1 MYYMCVPYNVNYWIK
16 FVRLLLTLRPIVYN
30 YIIKIIIMNNLYRY
44 RFRNV
49 SEDHHKNDAKLSKFN
64 YRNVCK
70 SIQAHQHALRSV
82 SPLKDL

>member
-1 MYYMCVPYNVNYWIK
+1 MG
-16 FVRLLLTLRPIVYN
+16 
-30 YIIKIIIMNNLYRY
+30 NLYRY

-49 SEDHHKNDAKLSKFN
+49 SEGVLDHYKNDAKLLKFN
-64 YRNVCK
+64 YRKVCK

>member
-1 MYYMCVPYNVNYWIK
+1 
-16 FVRLLLTLRPIVYN
+16 
-30 YIIKIIIMNNLYRY
+30 MNNLYRY

-49 SEDHHKNDAKLSKFN
+49 SEGVLDHHKNDTKLSKFD